1 MARTKFCETLDALG
15 IAHRRVAQLFDVTPR
30 SIRRWQDGSRHVPC
44 GVGIVLRLVAAGAL
58 TVDQVELAAI
68 QINGSAKLAPAP
80 RRVAPAPEQSVVA
93 RTAAAALAGP
103 GLTTAEKVCALASG
117 DCRWPAGDPARPDF
131 HFCGSPVVAGPYCE
145 RHRTMAHAAP
155 PTRQG
160 ARGGPA
166 LKMLVGH
173 ATSSMPD
180 HGVGRGSGLRT
191 AIGKWNRGSELTPRV
206 G

>member
-1 MARTKFCETLDALG
+1 MAPAASLARRCRVDLLLTEVVLIDGVEQAAART
-15 IAHRRVAQLFDVTPR
+15 
-30 SIRRWQDGSRHVPC
+30 
-44 GVGIVLRLVAAGAL
+44 
-58 TVDQVELAAI
+58 
-68 QINGSAKLAPAP
+68 NGSARPEPPVVVAGHDPT
-80 RRVAPAPEQSVVA
+80 VAPAPEQSVVA
-93 RTAAAALAGP
+93 RAEAAALAGP

-166 LKMLVGH
+166 LKMLVGR
-173 ATSSMPD
+173 AL
-180 HGVGRGSGLRT
+180 VG
-191 AIGKWNRGSELTPRV
+191 A
-206 G
+206 